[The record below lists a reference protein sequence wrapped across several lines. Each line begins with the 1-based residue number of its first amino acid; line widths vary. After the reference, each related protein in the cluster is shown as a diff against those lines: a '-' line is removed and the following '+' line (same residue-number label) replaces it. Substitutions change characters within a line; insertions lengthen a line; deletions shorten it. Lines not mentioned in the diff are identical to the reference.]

1 MEIFIIIVVVGVIIY
16 ALIAKLLKNK
26 KGKKRHPL
34 LDKNGFVHITVQGK
48 DYKFNPL
55 EETPVE
61 KRFPVDADKYI
72 EDPVSVPVDFFLS
85 LVGWDKADYYI
96 SKSTAAI
103 MRGNKFGVMPNADYL
118 RAKEFL
124 NSKKQ

>member
-1 MEIFIIIVVVGVIIY
+1 METIIAIAVLGVIVY
-16 ALIAKLLKNK
+16 AVTAKLLKK
-26 KGKKRHPL
+26 KQDKKRNPR
-34 LDKNGFVHITVQGK
+34 LDKNGFVHIKVQGK
-48 DYKFNPL
+48 DYKFNPF

-61 KRFPVDADKYI
+61 KRFPIDADKYI

-85 LVGWDKADYYI
+85 LTGWEKADYYF

-103 MRGNKFGVMPNADYL
+103 MRGNNFVIMPNADYE
-118 RAKEFL
+118 RAKEYL